1 MDIEQIKSFCA
12 ITKFK
17 SFRKAAEFLNISQ
30 PGVSRRIKSLE
41 DELGVTL
48 LLRTPQS
55 VIVTK
60 QGKEFLSYA
69 ERTLKILEE
78 GMKQVLDGERQERL
92 LIAGTPSVNLSFLP
106 KVIKMFKEQVNLNI
120 NLYTAHSQQIFDMLL
135 DQTID
140 FGFITTTFPNPLIK
154 YEKVYT
160 GNFCCVG
167 HPDLVKKYINK
178 NNIVKY
184 PIPIIFNSGLY
195 TEPWK
200 SINNYLTNNRYY
212 EFAVEVQQST
222 LVSVELAKAGIGLAI
237 IPYSDAKIDL
247 KDNRLIKVILPDFE
261 LPKRSIFIIFYKDK
275 LLTEK
280 EKLFIQT
287 AKLTVNENTAL
298 DHL

>member
-1 MDIEQIKSFCA
+1 MDIEQIKSFCV
-12 ITKFK
+12 ITRFK
-17 SFRKAAEFLNISQ
+17 SFRKTAEFLNISQ

-60 QGKEFLSYA
+60 QGKEFLPYA

-78 GMKQVLDGERQERL
+78 GMKQVLDGERQESL
-92 LIAGTPSVNLSFLP
+92 SIAGTPTVNLSFLP
-106 KVIKMFKEQVNLNI
+106 KVIKMFKEQVKLNI
-120 NLYTAHSQQIFDMLL
+120 NLYTAHSQQVYDMLL

-154 YEKVYT
+154 YEKVHT
-160 GNFCCVG
+160 GKFCCIG
-167 HPDLVKKYINK
+167 HPDFVKQYIDNN

-184 PIPIIFNSGLY
+184 PIPIIFNGGLY

-222 LVSVELAKAGIGLAI
+222 LVAVGLAKAGIGLAI
-237 IPYSDAKIDL
+237 IPYSDAETDL

-261 LPKRSIFIIFYKDK
+261 LPKRSIFIMYYKDK
-275 LLTEK
+275 ILTEK

-287 AKLTVNENTAL
+287 AKLTVNENEESFV
-298 DHL
+298 